1 MSVKYFDKNKNKW
14 VIFPG
19 TVGAPGKNG
28 KDAYDIAVEHGY
40 EGSEEEYNNTLLQI
54 PEVVN
59 KLETIDNTPTKGS
72 NNLVTSGGVK
82 DAIDSLDAS
91 LSGSI
96 ENIIDVEISNQ
107 IKSSIVDNLLSD
119 DVNKSL
125 SAKQGK
131 ILKGIIDNL
140 ANIQFLV
147 VDVLPSSDI
156 KSNIIYLVKKKGSG
170 TDVHDEYIY
179 IENNWEKI
187 GDTSIDLTNYYT
199 KDQVDSQ
206 IQNVRE
212 DIPSIPDVNIVLS
225 GSGNVITELAV
236 DSVNKHKLV
245 ASKSISVYTKEE
257 VDERLSE
264 SGVYGDVTAAAEF
277 STADRVI
284 TSNGQ
289 GKVIKDSGVLIGN
302 LAKLSD
308 VPKTLTDLNVTS
320 TDITDILGY
329 IPADSAQAGMGDV
342 TGPTSAINNNFASFN
357 NNSGKIIKDSGYNPD
372 SFARLNHTH
381 TVSQITDMPTPII
394 VDSELN
400 STSENPVQNKVIN
413 NALSSKVDTST
424 LNNYVTKDEI
434 AELGEGDVVAVGDL
448 ANNMLV
454 IGEGT
459 KSVSA
464 SNIPISDI
472 STLKTNVTQLSDS
485 IDELTQ
491 QVLELDYVNSID
503 IRGDSGNPISI
514 NSQNHTISVSGAD
527 NYLATTVENN
537 TGDLKLLIGHKS
549 NYDHVPTVNQ
559 VASEDRIAFV
569 PSEMTSYQ
577 LGVIGKDIRIPATGI
592 DGLADVAKSGSYN
605 DLTATPVF
613 KSLHISAGELTKVY
627 DPTVAKVDIDL
638 NPPLDNRYEKLLG
651 ISLSAGDPGTF
662 IEVTE
667 TAHTI
672 NVSNLTASR
681 SEAIVVVRGDCT
693 VNFSGT
699 NIYIINNASD
709 LAGTSTQRKVYT
721 VKRIEDDS
729 NNPMVLITCAL
740 YNPNN

>member
-28 KDAYDIAVEHGY
+28 KDAYNIAVEHGY

-54 PEVVN
+54 PEVVD
-59 KLETIDNTPTKGS
+59 KLKDIDSTPTEGS

-82 DAIDSLDAS
+82 DAIDNLEAS

-212 DIPSIPDVNIVLS
+212 DIPSIPDVDIVLS

-236 DSVNKHKLV
+236 DSINKHKLV
-245 ASKSISVYTKEE
+245 ASKSISVYTK
-257 VDERLSE
+257 
-264 SGVYGDVTAAAEF
+264 
-277 STADRVI
+277 
-284 TSNGQ
+284 
-289 GKVIKDSGVLIGN
+289 
-302 LAKLSD
+302 
-308 VPKTLTDLNVTS
+308 
-320 TDITDILGY
+320 
-329 IPADSAQAGMGDV
+329 
-342 TGPTSAINNNFASFN
+342 
-357 NNSGKIIKDSGYNPD
+357 
-372 SFARLNHTH
+372 
-381 TVSQITDMPTPII
+381 
-394 VDSELN
+394 
-400 STSENPVQNKVIN
+400 
-413 NALSSKVDTST
+413 
-424 LNNYVTKDEI
+424 DEI
-434 AELGEGDVVAVGDL
+434 AELGGGDVVAVGDL

-454 IGEGT
+454 IGAGT

-472 STLKTNVTQLSDS
+472 STLNTNVSQLSNS
-485 IDELTQ
+485 VDELTKHI
-491 QVLELDYVNSID
+491 LEFDYINSID
-503 IRGDSGNPISI
+503 INGDSGDPISI
-514 NSQNHTISVSGAD
+514 NSQNHTISVSSGD
-527 NYLATTVENN
+527 SYLATTVENN
-537 TGDLKLLIGHKS
+537 GGDLKLLIGHKS
-549 NYDHVPTVNQ
+549 GYDHVPIVNQ
-559 VASEDRIAFV
+559 ADSDDRIAFV
-569 PSEMTSYQ
+569 PSKMTSYR
-577 LGVIGKDIRIPATGI
+577 LGVIGRDIRIPAAGI
-592 DGLADVAKSGSYN
+592 DGLADVAKSGSYE

-613 KSLHISAGELTKVY
+613 KSLHISAGELTEVY
-627 DPTVAKVDIDL
+627 GPTVAEVDIDL
-638 NPPLDNRYEKLLG
+638 NSPLDNRYEKLLG

-667 TAHTI
+667 TSHTI
-672 NVSNLTASR
+672 NVSNLTASK

-693 VNFSGT
+693 VSFSGS

-729 NNPMVLITCAL
+729 SNPMVLVTCAL

>member
-54 PEVVN
+54 PEVVD
-59 KLETIDNTPTKGS
+59 KLKAIDSTPTEGS

-82 DAIDSLDAS
+82 DAIDNLEAS

-170 TDVHDEYIY
+170 TDIHDEYIY

-212 DIPSIPDVNIVLS
+212 DIP
-225 GSGNVITELAV
+225 
-236 DSVNKHKLV
+236 
-245 ASKSISVYTKEE
+245 
-257 VDERLSE
+257 
-264 SGVYGDVTAAAEF
+264 
-277 STADRVI
+277 
-284 TSNGQ
+284 
-289 GKVIKDSGVLIGN
+289 
-302 LAKLSD
+302 
-308 VPKTLTDLNVTS
+308 KTLTDLNVTS

-329 IPADSAQAGMGDV
+329 IPADSAQAGMGGV
-342 TGPTSAINNNFASFN
+342 TGPTSATNNNFASFN
-357 NNSGKIIKDSGYNPD
+357 NNSGKVIKDSGYNPD

-381 TVSQITDMPTPII
+381 TVSQITDMPTPIT

-424 LNNYVTKDEI
+424 LSNYVTKDEI
-434 AELGEGDVVAVGDL
+434 AELGGGNVVAVGDL

-454 IGEGT
+454 IGAGT

-472 STLKTNVTQLSDS
+472 STLKTNVSQLSNS
-485 IDELTQ
+485 VDELAQ
-491 QVLELDYVNSID
+491 HILEFDYINSID
-503 IRGDSGNPISI
+503 INGDSGDPISI
-514 NSQNHTISVSGAD
+514 NSQNHTISVSSSD
-527 NYLATTVENN
+527 SYLATTVENDG
-537 TGDLKLLIGHKS
+537 GDLKLLIGHKS
-549 NYDHVPTVNQ
+549 GYDHVPIVNQ
-559 VASEDRIAFV
+559 ADSDDRVVFV
-569 PSEMTSYQ
+569 PSEMTSYR
-577 LGVIGKDIRIPATGI
+577 LGVIGRDIRIPAAGI

>member
-264 SGVYGDVTAAAEF
+264 SGYGDVTAAAKF

-381 TVSQITDMPTPII
+381 TVSQITDMPT
-394 VDSELN
+394 
-400 STSENPVQNKVIN
+400 
-413 NALSSKVDTST
+413 
-424 LNNYVTKDEI
+424 
-434 AELGEGDVVAVGDL
+434 
-448 ANNMLV
+448 
-454 IGEGT
+454 
-459 KSVSA
+459 
-464 SNIPISDI
+464 
-472 STLKTNVTQLSDS
+472 
-485 IDELTQ
+485 
-491 QVLELDYVNSID
+491 
-503 IRGDSGNPISI
+503 
-514 NSQNHTISVSGAD
+514 
-527 NYLATTVENN
+527 
-537 TGDLKLLIGHKS
+537 
-549 NYDHVPTVNQ
+549 VNQ
-559 VASEDRIAFV
+559 VASEDRIVFV
-569 PSEMTSYQ
+569 PSEMISYR

>member
-170 TDVHDEYIY
+170 TDIHDEYIY

-212 DIPSIPDVNIVLS
+212 DIPSIPDVDIVLS

-236 DSVNKHKLV
+236 DSINNHKLV

-257 VDERLSE
+257 VEERLSE
-264 SGVYGDVTAAAEF
+264 SGYGDVTAAAEF

-284 TSNGQ
+284 TSNGE

-302 LAKLSD
+302 LAKLAD

-342 TGPTSAINNNFASFN
+342 TGPTSATNNNFASFT
-357 NNSGKIIKDSGYNPD
+357 NNSGKVIKDSGYNPD

-381 TVSQITDMPTPII
+381 TVSQITDMPTPIT

-424 LNNYVTKDEI
+424 LSNYVTKDEI
-434 AELGEGDVVAVGDL
+434 A
-448 ANNMLV
+448 
-454 IGEGT
+454 
-459 KSVSA
+459 
-464 SNIPISDI
+464 
-472 STLKTNVTQLSDS
+472 
-485 IDELTQ
+485 
-491 QVLELDYVNSID
+491 
-503 IRGDSGNPISI
+503 
-514 NSQNHTISVSGAD
+514 
-527 NYLATTVENN
+527 
-537 TGDLKLLIGHKS
+537 
-549 NYDHVPTVNQ
+549 
-559 VASEDRIAFV
+559 
-569 PSEMTSYQ
+569 
-577 LGVIGKDIRIPATGI
+577 
-592 DGLADVAKSGSYN
+592 DVAKSGSYE

-613 KSLHISAGELTKVY
+613 KSLHISAGELTEVY
-627 DPTVAKVDIDL
+627 DPTVAEVNIDL
-638 NPPLDNRYEKLLG
+638 NSPLDNRYEKLLG

-667 TAHTI
+667 TSHTI
-672 NVSNLTASR
+672 NVSNLTASK

-693 VNFSGT
+693 VSFSGS

-729 NNPMVLITCAL
+729 SNPMVLVTCAL

>member
-212 DIPSIPDVNIVLS
+212 DIPSIPDVDIVLS
-225 GSGNVITELAV
+225 GKGNVITELAV
-236 DSVNKHKLV
+236 DSINKHKLV

-257 VDERLSE
+257 VEEKLSE
-264 SGVYGDVTAAAEF
+264 SGYGDVTAATEF

-284 TSNGQ
+284 TSNGE

-342 TGPTSAINNNFASFN
+342 TGPTSATNNNFASFN

-381 TVSQITDMPTPII
+381 TVSQITDMPTPIT

-424 LNNYVTKDEI
+424 LNNYVTKD
-434 AELGEGDVVAVGDL
+434 
-448 ANNMLV
+448 
-454 IGEGT
+454 
-459 KSVSA
+459 
-464 SNIPISDI
+464 
-472 STLKTNVTQLSDS
+472 
-485 IDELTQ
+485 
-491 QVLELDYVNSID
+491 
-503 IRGDSGNPISI
+503 
-514 NSQNHTISVSGAD
+514 
-527 NYLATTVENN
+527 
-537 TGDLKLLIGHKS
+537 
-549 NYDHVPTVNQ
+549 
-559 VASEDRIAFV
+559 
-569 PSEMTSYQ
+569 
-577 LGVIGKDIRIPATGI
+577 
-592 DGLADVAKSGSYN
+592 GLADVAKSGSYN
-605 DLTATPVF
+605 DLTETPEF
-613 KSLHISAGELTKVY
+613 KSLHIQAGELSENY
-627 DPTVAKVDIDL
+627 NPTIGEVNLDL
-638 NPPLDNRYEKLLG
+638 NTPLDNRYEKLLG
-651 ISLSAGDPGTF
+651 ISSSAGDPGTW

-693 VNFSGT
+693 VSFSGS

>member
-264 SGVYGDVTAAAEF
+264 SGYGDVTAAAEF

-491 QVLELDYVNSID
+491 QVID

-699 NIYIINNASD
+699 NIYIISNASD

>member
-19 TVGAPGKNG
+19 TVGASGKNG

-107 IKSSIVDNLLSD
+107 IKSSIVDNLLTD

-264 SGVYGDVTAAAEF
+264 SGYGDVTAAAEF

-357 NNSGKIIKDSGYNPD
+357 NNSGKVIKDSGYNPD

-381 TVSQITDMPTPII
+381 TVSQITDMPT
-394 VDSELN
+394 
-400 STSENPVQNKVIN
+400 
-413 NALSSKVDTST
+413 
-424 LNNYVTKDEI
+424 
-434 AELGEGDVVAVGDL
+434 
-448 ANNMLV
+448 
-454 IGEGT
+454 
-459 KSVSA
+459 
-464 SNIPISDI
+464 
-472 STLKTNVTQLSDS
+472 
-485 IDELTQ
+485 
-491 QVLELDYVNSID
+491 
-503 IRGDSGNPISI
+503 
-514 NSQNHTISVSGAD
+514 
-527 NYLATTVENN
+527 
-537 TGDLKLLIGHKS
+537 
-549 NYDHVPTVNQ
+549 VNQ

-569 PSEMTSYQ
+569 PSEMTSYR

>member
-1 MSVKYFDKNKNKW
+1 M
-14 VIFPG
+14 
-19 TVGAPGKNG
+19 
-28 KDAYDIAVEHGY
+28 
-40 EGSEEEYNNTLLQI
+40 
-54 PEVVN
+54 
-59 KLETIDNTPTKGS
+59 
-72 NNLVTSGGVK
+72 
-82 DAIDSLDAS
+82 
-91 LSGSI
+91 
-96 ENIIDVEISNQ
+96 
-107 IKSSIVDNLLSD
+107 
-119 DVNKSL
+119 
-125 SAKQGK
+125 
-131 ILKGIIDNL
+131 
-140 ANIQFLV
+140 
-147 VDVLPSSDI
+147 
-156 KSNIIYLVKKKGSG
+156 
-170 TDVHDEYIY
+170 
-179 IENNWEKI
+179 
-187 GDTSIDLTNYYT
+187 TNYYT

-264 SGVYGDVTAAAEF
+264 SGYGDVTAAAEF

-454 IGEGT
+454 IGGGT

-485 IDELTQ
+485 IDELNQ

-503 IRGDSGNPISI
+503 ISGDSGNHISI

-559 VASEDRIAFV
+559 VASEDRMAFV

>member
-54 PEVVN
+54 PEVVD
-59 KLETIDNTPTKGS
+59 KLKAIDSTPTEGS

-82 DAIDSLDAS
+82 DAIDNLEAS

-170 TDVHDEYIY
+170 TDIHDEYIY

-212 DIPSIPDVNIVLS
+212 DIPSIPDVDIVLS
-225 GSGNVITELAV
+225 GRGNVITELAV
-236 DSVNKHKLV
+236 DSINKHKLV

-257 VDERLSE
+257 VEEKLSE
-264 SGVYGDVTAAAEF
+264 SGYGDVTAATEF

-284 TSNGQ
+284 TSNGE

-329 IPADSAQAGMGDV
+329 IPADSAQVGMGDV
-342 TGPTSAINNNFASFN
+342 TGPTSATNNNFASFN

-381 TVSQITDMPTPII
+381 TVSQITDMPTPIT

-434 AELGEGDVVAVGDL
+434 A
-448 ANNMLV
+448 
-454 IGEGT
+454 
-459 KSVSA
+459 
-464 SNIPISDI
+464 
-472 STLKTNVTQLSDS
+472 
-485 IDELTQ
+485 
-491 QVLELDYVNSID
+491 
-503 IRGDSGNPISI
+503 
-514 NSQNHTISVSGAD
+514 
-527 NYLATTVENN
+527 
-537 TGDLKLLIGHKS
+537 
-549 NYDHVPTVNQ
+549 
-559 VASEDRIAFV
+559 
-569 PSEMTSYQ
+569 
-577 LGVIGKDIRIPATGI
+577 
-592 DGLADVAKSGSYN
+592 DVAKSGSYN
-605 DLTATPVF
+605 DLTETPEF
-613 KSLHISAGELTKVY
+613 KSLHIQAGELSENY
-627 DPTVAKVDIDL
+627 NPTIGEVNLDL
-638 NPPLDNRYEKLLG
+638 NTPLDNRYEKLLG
-651 ISLSAGDPGTF
+651 ISSSAGDPGTW

-693 VNFSGT
+693 VSFSGS

>member
-54 PEVVN
+54 PEVVD
-59 KLETIDNTPTKGS
+59 KLKAIDSTPTEGS

-82 DAIDSLDAS
+82 DAIDNLEAS

-212 DIPSIPDVNIVLS
+212 DIPSIPDVDIVLS

-236 DSVNKHKLV
+236 DSINNHKLV

-257 VDERLSE
+257 VEERLSE
-264 SGVYGDVTAAAEF
+264 SGYGDVTAAAEF

-284 TSNGQ
+284 TSNGE

-302 LAKLSD
+302 LAKLAD

-342 TGPTSAINNNFASFN
+342 TGPTSAANNNFASFN
-357 NNSGKIIKDSGYNPD
+357 NNSGKVIKDSGYNPD

-381 TVSQITDMPTPII
+381 TVSQITDMPTPIT

-424 LNNYVTKDEI
+424 LSNYVTKDEI
-434 AELGEGDVVAVGDL
+434 AELGGGDVVAVGDL

-454 IGEGT
+454 IGAGT

-472 STLKTNVTQLSDS
+472 STLKTNVSQLSNS
-485 IDELTQ
+485 VDELTQ
-491 QVLELDYVNSID
+491 HILEFDYINSID
-503 IRGDSGNPISI
+503 INGDSGDPISI
-514 NSQNHTISVSGAD
+514 NSQNHTISVSSGD
-527 NYLATTVENN
+527 SYLATTVENDG
-537 TGDLKLLIGHKS
+537 GDLKLLIGHKS
-549 NYDHVPTVNQ
+549 GYDHVPIVNQ
-559 VASEDRIAFV
+559 ANSDDRVAFV
-569 PSEMTSYQ
+569 PSEMTSYR
-577 LGVIGKDIRIPATGI
+577 LGVIGRDIRIPAAGI
-592 DGLADVAKSGSYN
+592 DGLADVAKSGSYE

-627 DPTVAKVDIDL
+627 DPTVAEVDIDL
-638 NPPLDNRYEKLLG
+638 NSPLDNRYEKLLG

-667 TAHTI
+667 TSHTI
-672 NVSNLTASR
+672 NVSNLTASK

-693 VNFSGT
+693 VSFSGS

-729 NNPMVLITCAL
+729 SNPMVLVTCAL

>member
-96 ENIIDVEISNQ
+96 ENIIDVKISNQ
-107 IKSSIVDNLLSD
+107 IKSSIVDNLLTD

-140 ANIQFLV
+140 ASIQFLV

-264 SGVYGDVTAAAEF
+264 SGYGDVTAAAKF

-342 TGPTSAINNNFASFN
+342 
-357 NNSGKIIKDSGYNPD
+357 
-372 SFARLNHTH
+372 
-381 TVSQITDMPTPII
+381 
-394 VDSELN
+394 
-400 STSENPVQNKVIN
+400 
-413 NALSSKVDTST
+413 
-424 LNNYVTKDEI
+424 
-434 AELGEGDVVAVGDL
+434 VAVGDL

-454 IGEGT
+454 IGAGT
-459 KSVSA
+459 KYVSA

-491 QVLELDYVNSID
+491 QILELDYVNSID

-537 TGDLKLLIGHKS
+537 TGDLKLSIGHKS

-569 PSEMTSYQ
+569 PSEMTSYW

>member
-54 PEVVN
+54 PEVVD
-59 KLETIDNTPTKGS
+59 KLKAIDSTPTEGS

-82 DAIDSLDAS
+82 DAIDNLEAS

-140 ANIQFLV
+140 ANTQFLV

-170 TDVHDEYIY
+170 TDIHDEYIY

-212 DIPSIPDVNIVLS
+212 DIPSIPDVDIVLS
-225 GSGNVITELAV
+225 GSGNIITELAV
-236 DSVNKHKLV
+236 DSINKHKLV

-257 VDERLSE
+257 VEERLSE
-264 SGVYGDVTAAAEF
+264 SGYGDVTAAAKF

-284 TSNGQ
+284 TSNGE

-302 LAKLSD
+302 LAKLAD

-342 TGPTSAINNNFASFN
+342 
-357 NNSGKIIKDSGYNPD
+357 
-372 SFARLNHTH
+372 
-381 TVSQITDMPTPII
+381 
-394 VDSELN
+394 
-400 STSENPVQNKVIN
+400 
-413 NALSSKVDTST
+413 
-424 LNNYVTKDEI
+424 
-434 AELGEGDVVAVGDL
+434 VAVGDL

-454 IGEGT
+454 IGAGT
-459 KSVSA
+459 KYVSA

-472 STLKTNVTQLSDS
+472 STLKTNVSQLSNS
-485 IDELTQ
+485 VDELTQ
-491 QVLELDYVNSID
+491 HILELDCINSID
-503 IRGDSGNPISI
+503 INGDSGDPISI
-514 NSQNHTISVSGAD
+514 NSQNHTISVSSGD
-527 NYLATTVENN
+527 SYLATTVENDG
-537 TGDLKLLIGHKS
+537 GDLKLLIGHKS
-549 NYDHVPTVNQ
+549 GYDHVPIVNQ
-559 VASEDRIAFV
+559 ANSDDRIAFV
-569 PSEMTSYQ
+569 PSEMTSYR
-577 LGVIGKDIRIPATGI
+577 LGVIGRDIRIPAAGI
-592 DGLADVAKSGSYN
+592 DGLADVAKSGSYK

-613 KSLHISAGELTKVY
+613 KSLHISAGELTEVY
-627 DPTVAKVDIDL
+627 DPTVAEVDIDL
-638 NPPLDNRYEKLLG
+638 NSPLDNRYEKLLG

-667 TAHTI
+667 TSHTI
-672 NVSNLTASR
+672 NVSNLTASK

-693 VNFSGT
+693 VSFSGS
-699 NIYIINNASD
+699 NIYIINNARD
-709 LAGTSTQRKVYT
+709 LAGKSTQRKVYT

-729 NNPMVLITCAL
+729 SNPMVLVTCAL

>member
-96 ENIIDVEISNQ
+96 ENIIDVKISNQ

-187 GDTSIDLTNYYT
+187 GDTSIDLTNIDLTNYYT

-264 SGVYGDVTAAAEF
+264 SGYGDVTAAAEF

-357 NNSGKIIKDSGYNPD
+357 NNSGKIIEDSGYNPD

-381 TVSQITDMPTPII
+381 TVSQITDM
-394 VDSELN
+394 
-400 STSENPVQNKVIN
+400 
-413 NALSSKVDTST
+413 
-424 LNNYVTKDEI
+424 
-434 AELGEGDVVAVGDL
+434 
-448 ANNMLV
+448 
-454 IGEGT
+454 
-459 KSVSA
+459 
-464 SNIPISDI
+464 
-472 STLKTNVTQLSDS
+472 
-485 IDELTQ
+485 
-491 QVLELDYVNSID
+491 
-503 IRGDSGNPISI
+503 
-514 NSQNHTISVSGAD
+514 
-527 NYLATTVENN
+527 
-537 TGDLKLLIGHKS
+537 
-549 NYDHVPTVNQ
+549 PTVNQ

>member
-264 SGVYGDVTAAAEF
+264 SGYGDVTAAAEF

-342 TGPTSAINNNFASFN
+342 
-357 NNSGKIIKDSGYNPD
+357 
-372 SFARLNHTH
+372 
-381 TVSQITDMPTPII
+381 
-394 VDSELN
+394 
-400 STSENPVQNKVIN
+400 
-413 NALSSKVDTST
+413 
-424 LNNYVTKDEI
+424 
-434 AELGEGDVVAVGDL
+434 VAVGDL

-491 QVLELDYVNSID
+491 QVLKLDYVNSID

>member
-1 MSVKYFDKNKNKW
+1 MSVKYFDKSKNKW

-212 DIPSIPDVNIVLS
+212 DIPSIPDVDIVLS
-225 GSGNVITELAV
+225 GRGNVITELAV
-236 DSVNKHKLV
+236 DSINKHKLV

-257 VDERLSE
+257 VEEKLSE
-264 SGVYGDVTAAAEF
+264 SGYGDVTAATEF

-284 TSNGQ
+284 TSNGE

-342 TGPTSAINNNFASFN
+342 TGPTSATNNNFASFN

-381 TVSQITDMPTPII
+381 TVSQITDMPTPIT

-434 AELGEGDVVAVGDL
+434 A
-448 ANNMLV
+448 
-454 IGEGT
+454 
-459 KSVSA
+459 
-464 SNIPISDI
+464 
-472 STLKTNVTQLSDS
+472 
-485 IDELTQ
+485 
-491 QVLELDYVNSID
+491 
-503 IRGDSGNPISI
+503 
-514 NSQNHTISVSGAD
+514 
-527 NYLATTVENN
+527 
-537 TGDLKLLIGHKS
+537 
-549 NYDHVPTVNQ
+549 
-559 VASEDRIAFV
+559 
-569 PSEMTSYQ
+569 
-577 LGVIGKDIRIPATGI
+577 
-592 DGLADVAKSGSYN
+592 DVAKSGSYN
-605 DLTATPVF
+605 DLTETPEF
-613 KSLHISAGELTKVY
+613 KSLHIQAGELSENY
-627 DPTVAKVDIDL
+627 NPTIGEVNLDL
-638 NPPLDNRYEKLLG
+638 NTPLDNRYEKLLG
-651 ISLSAGDPGTF
+651 ISSSAGDPGTW

-693 VNFSGT
+693 VSFSGS

-721 VKRIEDDS
+721 VKRIKDDS

>member
-54 PEVVN
+54 PEVVD
-59 KLETIDNTPTKGS
+59 KLKAIDSTPTEGS

-82 DAIDSLDAS
+82 DAIDNLEAS

-212 DIPSIPDVNIVLS
+212 DIPSIPDVDIVLS

-236 DSVNKHKLV
+236 DSINKHKLV

-257 VDERLSE
+257 VEERLSE
-264 SGVYGDVTAAAEF
+264 SGYGDVTAAAEF

-284 TSNGQ
+284 TSNGK

-302 LAKLSD
+302 LAKLAD

-342 TGPTSAINNNFASFN
+342 
-357 NNSGKIIKDSGYNPD
+357 
-372 SFARLNHTH
+372 
-381 TVSQITDMPTPII
+381 
-394 VDSELN
+394 
-400 STSENPVQNKVIN
+400 
-413 NALSSKVDTST
+413 
-424 LNNYVTKDEI
+424 
-434 AELGEGDVVAVGDL
+434 VAVGDL

-454 IGEGT
+454 IGAGT

-472 STLKTNVTQLSDS
+472 STLKTNVSQLSNTV
-485 IDELTQ
+485 DELTQ
-491 QVLELDYVNSID
+491 HILEFDYINSID
-503 IRGDSGNPISI
+503 INGDSGDPISI
-514 NSQNHTISVSGAD
+514 NSQNHTISVSSGD
-527 NYLATTVENN
+527 SYLATTVENDG
-537 TGDLKLLIGHKS
+537 GDLKLLIGHKS
-549 NYDHVPTVNQ
+549 GYDHVPIVNQ
-559 VASEDRIAFV
+559 ADSDDRIAFV
-569 PSEMTSYQ
+569 PSELTSYR
-577 LGVIGKDIRIPATGI
+577 LGVIGRDIRIPAIGI
-592 DGLADVAKSGSYN
+592 DGLADVAKSGSYE

-613 KSLHISAGELTKVY
+613 KSLHISAGELTEVY
-627 DPTVAKVDIDL
+627 DPTVAEVDIDL
-638 NPPLDNRYEKLLG
+638 NSPLDNRYEKLLG

-667 TAHTI
+667 TSHTI
-672 NVSNLTASR
+672 NVSNLTASK

-693 VNFSGT
+693 VSFSGS

-729 NNPMVLITCAL
+729 SNPMVLVTCAL

>member
-107 IKSSIVDNLLSD
+107 IKSSIVDNLLTD

-245 ASKSISVYTKEE
+245 ASKSISVYTKE
-257 VDERLSE
+257 
-264 SGVYGDVTAAAEF
+264 
-277 STADRVI
+277 
-284 TSNGQ
+284 
-289 GKVIKDSGVLIGN
+289 
-302 LAKLSD
+302 
-308 VPKTLTDLNVTS
+308 
-320 TDITDILGY
+320 
-329 IPADSAQAGMGDV
+329 
-342 TGPTSAINNNFASFN
+342 
-357 NNSGKIIKDSGYNPD
+357 
-372 SFARLNHTH
+372 
-381 TVSQITDMPTPII
+381 
-394 VDSELN
+394 
-400 STSENPVQNKVIN
+400 
-413 NALSSKVDTST
+413 
-424 LNNYVTKDEI
+424 
-434 AELGEGDVVAVGDL
+434 
-448 ANNMLV
+448 
-454 IGEGT
+454 
-459 KSVSA
+459 
-464 SNIPISDI
+464 
-472 STLKTNVTQLSDS
+472 
-485 IDELTQ
+485 
-491 QVLELDYVNSID
+491 
-503 IRGDSGNPISI
+503 
-514 NSQNHTISVSGAD
+514 
-527 NYLATTVENN
+527 
-537 TGDLKLLIGHKS
+537 
-549 NYDHVPTVNQ
+549 
-559 VASEDRIAFV
+559 
-569 PSEMTSYQ
+569 
-577 LGVIGKDIRIPATGI
+577 
-592 DGLADVAKSGSYN
+592 
-605 DLTATPVF
+605 
-613 KSLHISAGELTKVY
+613 
-627 DPTVAKVDIDL
+627 
-638 NPPLDNRYEKLLG
+638 
-651 ISLSAGDPGTF
+651 
-662 IEVTE
+662 
-667 TAHTI
+667 
-672 NVSNLTASR
+672 
-681 SEAIVVVRGDCT
+681 
-693 VNFSGT
+693 
-699 NIYIINNASD
+699 
-709 LAGTSTQRKVYT
+709 
-721 VKRIEDDS
+721 
-729 NNPMVLITCAL
+729 
-740 YNPNN
+740 

>member
-1 MSVKYFDKNKNKW
+1 MSVKYFDKSKNKW

-212 DIPSIPDVNIVLS
+212 DIPSIPDVDIVLS
-225 GSGNVITELAV
+225 GRGNVITELAV
-236 DSVNKHKLV
+236 DSINKHKLV

-257 VDERLSE
+257 VEEKLSE
-264 SGVYGDVTAAAEF
+264 SGYGDVTAATEF

-284 TSNGQ
+284 TSNGE

-342 TGPTSAINNNFASFN
+342 TGPTSATNNNFASFN

-381 TVSQITDMPTPII
+381 TVSQITDMPTPIT

-434 AELGEGDVVAVGDL
+434 AELGGGDVVAVGDL

-454 IGEGT
+454 IGKGT

-472 STLKTNVTQLSDS
+472 STLKTNVSQLSNS
-485 IDELTQ
+485 VDELTQ
-491 QVLELDYVNSID
+491 QILEFDYINSID
-503 IRGDSGNPISI
+503 INGDSGDSISI
-514 NSQNHTISVSGAD
+514 NSQNHTISIGSAD
-527 NYLATTVENN
+527 SYLATTVENDS
-537 TGDLKLLIGHKS
+537 GDLKLLIGHKS
-549 NYDHVPTVNQ
+549 GYDHVPTINQ
-559 VASEDRIAFV
+559 ADSDDRIAFV
-569 PSEMTSYQ
+569 PSGMTSYR
-577 LGVIGKDIRIPATGI
+577 LGVIGRDIRIPAAGI

-605 DLTATPVF
+605 DLTETPEF
-613 KSLHISAGELTKVY
+613 KSLHIQAGELSENY
-627 DPTVAKVDIDL
+627 NPTIGEVNLDL
-638 NPPLDNRYEKLLG
+638 NTPLDNRYEKLLG
-651 ISLSAGDPGTF
+651 ISSSAGDPGTW

-693 VNFSGT
+693 VSFSGS

>member
-264 SGVYGDVTAAAEF
+264 SGYGDVTAAAEF

-381 TVSQITDMPTPII
+381 TVSQITDM
-394 VDSELN
+394 
-400 STSENPVQNKVIN
+400 
-413 NALSSKVDTST
+413 
-424 LNNYVTKDEI
+424 
-434 AELGEGDVVAVGDL
+434 
-448 ANNMLV
+448 
-454 IGEGT
+454 
-459 KSVSA
+459 
-464 SNIPISDI
+464 
-472 STLKTNVTQLSDS
+472 
-485 IDELTQ
+485 
-491 QVLELDYVNSID
+491 
-503 IRGDSGNPISI
+503 
-514 NSQNHTISVSGAD
+514 
-527 NYLATTVENN
+527 
-537 TGDLKLLIGHKS
+537 
-549 NYDHVPTVNQ
+549 PTVNQ

>member
-264 SGVYGDVTAAAEF
+264 SGYGDVTAAAEF

-491 QVLELDYVNSID
+491 QVID

>member
-107 IKSSIVDNLLSD
+107 IKSSIVDNLLTD

-264 SGVYGDVTAAAEF
+264 SGY
-277 STADRVI
+277 
-284 TSNGQ
+284 
-289 GKVIKDSGVLIGN
+289 
-302 LAKLSD
+302 
-308 VPKTLTDLNVTS
+308 
-320 TDITDILGY
+320 
-329 IPADSAQAGMGDV
+329 
-342 TGPTSAINNNFASFN
+342 
-357 NNSGKIIKDSGYNPD
+357 
-372 SFARLNHTH
+372 
-381 TVSQITDMPTPII
+381 
-394 VDSELN
+394 
-400 STSENPVQNKVIN
+400 
-413 NALSSKVDTST
+413 
-424 LNNYVTKDEI
+424 
-434 AELGEGDVVAVGDL
+434 GDVVAVGDL

-454 IGEGT
+454 IGAGT

-569 PSEMTSYQ
+569 PSEMTSYR

>member
-54 PEVVN
+54 PEVVD
-59 KLETIDNTPTKGS
+59 KLKAIDSTPTEGS

-82 DAIDSLDAS
+82 DAIDNLEAS

-212 DIPSIPDVNIVLS
+212 DIP
-225 GSGNVITELAV
+225 
-236 DSVNKHKLV
+236 
-245 ASKSISVYTKEE
+245 
-257 VDERLSE
+257 
-264 SGVYGDVTAAAEF
+264 
-277 STADRVI
+277 
-284 TSNGQ
+284 
-289 GKVIKDSGVLIGN
+289 
-302 LAKLSD
+302 
-308 VPKTLTDLNVTS
+308 KTLTDLNVTS

-329 IPADSAQAGMGDV
+329 IPADSAQAGMGNV
-342 TGPTSAINNNFASFN
+342 TGPTSATNNNFASFN
-357 NNSGKIIKDSGYNPD
+357 NNSGKVIKDSGYNPD

-381 TVSQITDMPTPII
+381 TVSQITDMPTPIT

-424 LNNYVTKDEI
+424 LSNYVTKDEI
-434 AELGEGDVVAVGDL
+434 AELGGGDVVAVGDL

-454 IGEGT
+454 IGAGT

-472 STLKTNVTQLSDS
+472 STLKTNVSQLSNS
-485 IDELTQ
+485 VDELTQ
-491 QVLELDYVNSID
+491 HILEFDYINSID
-503 IRGDSGNPISI
+503 INGDSGDPISI
-514 NSQNHTISVSGAD
+514 NSQNHTISVSSGD
-527 NYLATTVENN
+527 SYLATTVENDG
-537 TGDLKLLIGHKS
+537 GDLKLLIGHKS
-549 NYDHVPTVNQ
+549 GYDHVPIVNQ
-559 VASEDRIAFV
+559 ADSDDRIAFV
-569 PSEMTSYQ
+569 PSEMTSYR
-577 LGVIGKDIRIPATGI
+577 LGVIGRDISIPAAGI
-592 DGLADVAKSGSYN
+592 YGLADVAKSGSYE

-613 KSLHISAGELTKVY
+613 KSLHISAGELTEVY
-627 DPTVAKVDIDL
+627 DPTVAEVDIDL
-638 NPPLDNRYEKLLG
+638 NSPLDNRYEKLLG

-667 TAHTI
+667 TSHTI
-672 NVSNLTASR
+672 NVSNLTASK

-693 VNFSGT
+693 VSFSGS

-729 NNPMVLITCAL
+729 SNPMVLVTCAL

>member
-54 PEVVN
+54 PEVVD
-59 KLETIDNTPTKGS
+59 KLKAIDSTPTEGS

-82 DAIDSLDAS
+82 DAIDNLEAS

-199 KDQVDSQ
+199 K
-206 IQNVRE
+206 
-212 DIPSIPDVNIVLS
+212 
-225 GSGNVITELAV
+225 
-236 DSVNKHKLV
+236 
-245 ASKSISVYTKEE
+245 EE
-257 VDERLSE
+257 VEERLSE
-264 SGVYGDVTAAAEF
+264 SGYGDVTAAAEF

-284 TSNGQ
+284 TSNGK

-302 LAKLSD
+302 LAKLAD

-329 IPADSAQAGMGDV
+329 IPADSAQAGMGNV
-342 TGPTSAINNNFASFN
+342 TGPTSATNNNFASFN
-357 NNSGKIIKDSGYNPD
+357 NNSGKVIKDSGYNHD

-381 TVSQITDMPTPII
+381 TVSQITDMPTPIT

-424 LNNYVTKDEI
+424 LSNYVTKDEI
-434 AELGEGDVVAVGDL
+434 AELGGGDVVAVGDL

-454 IGEGT
+454 IGAGT

-472 STLKTNVTQLSDS
+472 STLKTNVSQLSNS
-485 IDELTQ
+485 VDELTQ
-491 QVLELDYVNSID
+491 HILEFDYINSID
-503 IRGDSGNPISI
+503 INGDSGDPISI
-514 NSQNHTISVSGAD
+514 NSQNHTISVSSGD
-527 NYLATTVENN
+527 SYLATTVENDG
-537 TGDLKLLIGHKS
+537 GDLKLLIGHKS
-549 NYDHVPTVNQ
+549 GYDHVPIVNQ
-559 VASEDRIAFV
+559 ADSDDRIAFV
-569 PSEMTSYQ
+569 PSEMTSYR
-577 LGVIGKDIRIPATGI
+577 LGVIGRDISIPAAGI
-592 DGLADVAKSGSYN
+592 YGLADVAKSGSYE

-613 KSLHISAGELTKVY
+613 KSLHISAGELTEVY
-627 DPTVAKVDIDL
+627 DPTVAEVDIDL
-638 NPPLDNRYEKLLG
+638 NSPLDNRYEKLLG

-667 TAHTI
+667 TSHTI
-672 NVSNLTASR
+672 NVSNLTASK

-693 VNFSGT
+693 VSFSGS

-729 NNPMVLITCAL
+729 SNPMVLVTCAL

>member
-264 SGVYGDVTAAAEF
+264 SGYGDVTAAAEF

-372 SFARLNHTH
+372 SFAKLNHTH
-381 TVSQITDMPTPII
+381 TVSQITDMPTPI
-394 VDSELN
+394 
-400 STSENPVQNKVIN
+400 
-413 NALSSKVDTST
+413 
-424 LNNYVTKDEI
+424 
-434 AELGEGDVVAVGDL
+434 
-448 ANNMLV
+448 
-454 IGEGT
+454 
-459 KSVSA
+459 
-464 SNIPISDI
+464 
-472 STLKTNVTQLSDS
+472 
-485 IDELTQ
+485 
-491 QVLELDYVNSID
+491 
-503 IRGDSGNPISI
+503 
-514 NSQNHTISVSGAD
+514 
-527 NYLATTVENN
+527 
-537 TGDLKLLIGHKS
+537 
-549 NYDHVPTVNQ
+549 

>member
-107 IKSSIVDNLLSD
+107 IKSSIVDNLLTD

-264 SGVYGDVTAAAEF
+264 SGYGDVTAAAEF

-289 GKVIKDSGVLIGN
+289 GKV
-302 LAKLSD
+302 
-308 VPKTLTDLNVTS
+308 
-320 TDITDILGY
+320 
-329 IPADSAQAGMGDV
+329 
-342 TGPTSAINNNFASFN
+342 
-357 NNSGKIIKDSGYNPD
+357 
-372 SFARLNHTH
+372 
-381 TVSQITDMPTPII
+381 
-394 VDSELN
+394 
-400 STSENPVQNKVIN
+400 PV
-413 NALSSKVDTST
+413 
-424 LNNYVTKDEI
+424 
-434 AELGEGDVVAVGDL
+434 
-448 ANNMLV
+448 
-454 IGEGT
+454 
-459 KSVSA
+459 
-464 SNIPISDI
+464 
-472 STLKTNVTQLSDS
+472 
-485 IDELTQ
+485 
-491 QVLELDYVNSID
+491 
-503 IRGDSGNPISI
+503 
-514 NSQNHTISVSGAD
+514 
-527 NYLATTVENN
+527 
-537 TGDLKLLIGHKS
+537 
-549 NYDHVPTVNQ
+549 
-559 VASEDRIAFV
+559 
-569 PSEMTSYQ
+569 
-577 LGVIGKDIRIPATGI
+577 
-592 DGLADVAKSGSYN
+592 
-605 DLTATPVF
+605 
-613 KSLHISAGELTKVY
+613 
-627 DPTVAKVDIDL
+627 
-638 NPPLDNRYEKLLG
+638 
-651 ISLSAGDPGTF
+651 
-662 IEVTE
+662 
-667 TAHTI
+667 
-672 NVSNLTASR
+672 
-681 SEAIVVVRGDCT
+681 
-693 VNFSGT
+693 
-699 NIYIINNASD
+699 
-709 LAGTSTQRKVYT
+709 
-721 VKRIEDDS
+721 
-729 NNPMVLITCAL
+729 
-740 YNPNN
+740 

>member
-1 MSVKYFDKNKNKW
+1 M
-14 VIFPG
+14 
-19 TVGAPGKNG
+19 
-28 KDAYDIAVEHGY
+28 
-40 EGSEEEYNNTLLQI
+40 
-54 PEVVN
+54 
-59 KLETIDNTPTKGS
+59 
-72 NNLVTSGGVK
+72 
-82 DAIDSLDAS
+82 
-91 LSGSI
+91 
-96 ENIIDVEISNQ
+96 
-107 IKSSIVDNLLSD
+107 
-119 DVNKSL
+119 
-125 SAKQGK
+125 QG
-131 ILKGIIDNL
+131 
-140 ANIQFLV
+140 
-147 VDVLPSSDI
+147 
-156 KSNIIYLVKKKGSG
+156 
-170 TDVHDEYIY
+170 
-179 IENNWEKI
+179 
-187 GDTSIDLTNYYT
+187 
-199 KDQVDSQ
+199 
-206 IQNVRE
+206 
-212 DIPSIPDVNIVLS
+212 
-225 GSGNVITELAV
+225 
-236 DSVNKHKLV
+236 
-245 ASKSISVYTKEE
+245 
-257 VDERLSE
+257 
-264 SGVYGDVTAAAEF
+264 
-277 STADRVI
+277 
-284 TSNGQ
+284 
-289 GKVIKDSGVLIGN
+289 
-302 LAKLSD
+302 
-308 VPKTLTDLNVTS
+308 
-320 TDITDILGY
+320 
-329 IPADSAQAGMGDV
+329 
-342 TGPTSAINNNFASFN
+342 
-357 NNSGKIIKDSGYNPD
+357 
-372 SFARLNHTH
+372 
-381 TVSQITDMPTPII
+381 
-394 VDSELN
+394 
-400 STSENPVQNKVIN
+400 
-413 NALSSKVDTST
+413 
-424 LNNYVTKDEI
+424 
-434 AELGEGDVVAVGDL
+434 
-448 ANNMLV
+448 
-454 IGEGT
+454 

-569 PSEMTSYQ
+569 PSEMTSYR

>member
-54 PEVVN
+54 PEVVD
-59 KLETIDNTPTKGS
+59 KLKAIDSTPTEGS

-82 DAIDSLDAS
+82 DAIDNLEAS

-170 TDVHDEYIY
+170 TDIHDKYIY
-179 IENNWEKI
+179 IENNWEKF

-212 DIPSIPDVNIVLS
+212 DIPSIPDVDIVLS

-236 DSVNKHKLV
+236 DSINKHKLV

-257 VDERLSE
+257 VEERLSE
-264 SGVYGDVTAAAEF
+264 SGYGDVTAAAKF

-284 TSNGQ
+284 TSNGK

-302 LAKLSD
+302 LAKLAD

-329 IPADSAQAGMGDV
+329 IPADSAQAGMG
-342 TGPTSAINNNFASFN
+342 N
-357 NNSGKIIKDSGYNPD
+357 
-372 SFARLNHTH
+372 
-381 TVSQITDMPTPII
+381 
-394 VDSELN
+394 
-400 STSENPVQNKVIN
+400 
-413 NALSSKVDTST
+413 
-424 LNNYVTKDEI
+424 
-434 AELGEGDVVAVGDL
+434 VVAVGDL

-454 IGEGT
+454 IGAGT

-472 STLKTNVTQLSDS
+472 STLKTNVSQLSNS
-485 IDELTQ
+485 VDELVQ
-491 QVLELDYVNSID
+491 HILEFDYINSID
-503 IRGDSGNPISI
+503 INGDSGDPISI
-514 NSQNHTISVSGAD
+514 NSQNHTISVSSSD
-527 NYLATTVENN
+527 SYLATTVENDG
-537 TGDLKLLIGHKS
+537 GDLKLLIGHKS
-549 NYDHVPTVNQ
+549 GYDHVPIVNQ
-559 VASEDRIAFV
+559 ADSDDRIAFV
-569 PSEMTSYQ
+569 PSKMTSYR
-577 LGVIGKDIRIPATGI
+577 LGVIGRDIRIPAAGI
-592 DGLADVAKSGSYN
+592 DGLADVAKSGSYE

-613 KSLHISAGELTKVY
+613 KSLHISAGELTEVY
-627 DPTVAKVDIDL
+627 DPTVAEVNIDL
-638 NPPLDNRYEKLLG
+638 NSPLDNRYEKLLG

-667 TAHTI
+667 KSHTI
-672 NVSNLTASR
+672 NVSNLTASK

-693 VNFSGT
+693 VSFSGS

-729 NNPMVLITCAL
+729 SNPMVLVTCAL

>member
-212 DIPSIPDVNIVLS
+212 DIPSIPDVDIVLS
-225 GSGNVITELAV
+225 GRGNVITELAV
-236 DSVNKHKLV
+236 DSINKHKLV

-257 VDERLSE
+257 VEEKLSE
-264 SGVYGDVTAAAEF
+264 SGYGDVTAATEF

-284 TSNGQ
+284 TSNGE

-342 TGPTSAINNNFASFN
+342 TGPTSATNNNFASFN

-381 TVSQITDMPTPII
+381 TVSQITDMPTPIT

-424 LNNYVTKDEI
+424 LNNYVTKD
-434 AELGEGDVVAVGDL
+434 
-448 ANNMLV
+448 
-454 IGEGT
+454 
-459 KSVSA
+459 
-464 SNIPISDI
+464 
-472 STLKTNVTQLSDS
+472 
-485 IDELTQ
+485 
-491 QVLELDYVNSID
+491 
-503 IRGDSGNPISI
+503 
-514 NSQNHTISVSGAD
+514 
-527 NYLATTVENN
+527 
-537 TGDLKLLIGHKS
+537 
-549 NYDHVPTVNQ
+549 
-559 VASEDRIAFV
+559 
-569 PSEMTSYQ
+569 
-577 LGVIGKDIRIPATGI
+577 
-592 DGLADVAKSGSYN
+592 GLADVAKSGSYN
-605 DLTATPVF
+605 DLTETPEF
-613 KSLHISAGELTKVY
+613 KSLHIQAGELSENY
-627 DPTVAKVDIDL
+627 NPTIGEVNLDL
-638 NPPLDNRYEKLLG
+638 NTPLDNRYEKLLG
-651 ISLSAGDPGTF
+651 ISSSAGDPGTW

-693 VNFSGT
+693 VSFSGS
-699 NIYIINNASD
+699 NIYIIKNASD

>member
-54 PEVVN
+54 PEVVD
-59 KLETIDNTPTKGS
+59 KLKAIDSTPTEGS

-82 DAIDSLDAS
+82 DAIDNLEAS

-170 TDVHDEYIY
+170 TDIHDEYIY

-212 DIPSIPDVNIVLS
+212 DIP
-225 GSGNVITELAV
+225 
-236 DSVNKHKLV
+236 
-245 ASKSISVYTKEE
+245 
-257 VDERLSE
+257 
-264 SGVYGDVTAAAEF
+264 
-277 STADRVI
+277 
-284 TSNGQ
+284 
-289 GKVIKDSGVLIGN
+289 
-302 LAKLSD
+302 
-308 VPKTLTDLNVTS
+308 KTLTDLNVTS

-329 IPADSAQAGMGDV
+329 IPADSAQAGMGGV
-342 TGPTSAINNNFASFN
+342 TGPTSATNNNFASFN
-357 NNSGKIIKDSGYNPD
+357 NNSGKVIKDSGYNPD

-381 TVSQITDMPTPII
+381 TVSQITDMPTPIT

-424 LNNYVTKDEI
+424 LSNYVTKDEI
-434 AELGEGDVVAVGDL
+434 AELGGGDVVAVGDL

-454 IGEGT
+454 IGAGT

-472 STLKTNVTQLSDS
+472 STLKTNVSQLSNS
-485 IDELTQ
+485 VDELAQ
-491 QVLELDYVNSID
+491 HILEFDYINSID
-503 IRGDSGNPISI
+503 INGDSGDPISI
-514 NSQNHTISVSGAD
+514 NSQNHTISVSSSD
-527 NYLATTVENN
+527 SYLATTVENDG
-537 TGDLKLLIGHKS
+537 GDLKLLIGHKS
-549 NYDHVPTVNQ
+549 GYDHVPIVNQ
-559 VASEDRIAFV
+559 ADSDDRVVFV
-569 PSEMTSYQ
+569 PSEMTSYR
-577 LGVIGKDIRIPATGI
+577 LGVIGRDIRIPAAGI

>member
-54 PEVVN
+54 PEVVD
-59 KLETIDNTPTKGS
+59 KLKAIDSTPTEGS

-82 DAIDSLDAS
+82 DAIDNLEAS

-170 TDVHDEYIY
+170 TDIHDEYIY

-212 DIPSIPDVNIVLS
+212 DIPSIPDVDIVLS

-236 DSVNKHKLV
+236 DSINKHKLV

-257 VDERLSE
+257 VEERLSE
-264 SGVYGDVTAAAEF
+264 SGYGDVT
-277 STADRVI
+277 
-284 TSNGQ
+284 
-289 GKVIKDSGVLIGN
+289 
-302 LAKLSD
+302 
-308 VPKTLTDLNVTS
+308 
-320 TDITDILGY
+320 
-329 IPADSAQAGMGDV
+329 
-342 TGPTSAINNNFASFN
+342 
-357 NNSGKIIKDSGYNPD
+357 
-372 SFARLNHTH
+372 
-381 TVSQITDMPTPII
+381 
-394 VDSELN
+394 
-400 STSENPVQNKVIN
+400 
-413 NALSSKVDTST
+413 
-424 LNNYVTKDEI
+424 
-434 AELGEGDVVAVGDL
+434 AVGDL

-454 IGEGT
+454 IGAGT

-472 STLKTNVTQLSDS
+472 STLKTNVSQLSNS
-485 IDELTQ
+485 VDELAQ
-491 QVLELDYVNSID
+491 HILEFDYINSID
-503 IRGDSGNPISI
+503 INGDSGDPISI
-514 NSQNHTISVSGAD
+514 NSQNHTISVSSSD
-527 NYLATTVENN
+527 SYLATTVENDG
-537 TGDLKLLIGHKS
+537 GDLKLLIGHKS
-549 NYDHVPTVNQ
+549 GYDHVPIVNQ
-559 VASEDRIAFV
+559 ADSDDRIAFV
-569 PSEMTSYQ
+569 PSEMTSYR
-577 LGVIGKDIRIPATGI
+577 LGVIGRDIRIPAAGI
-592 DGLADVAKSGSYN
+592 DGLADVAKSGSYE

-613 KSLHISAGELTKVY
+613 KSLHISAGELTEVY
-627 DPTVAKVDIDL
+627 DPTVAEVNIDL
-638 NPPLDNRYEKLLG
+638 NSPLDNRYEKLLG

-667 TAHTI
+667 TSHTI
-672 NVSNLTASR
+672 NVSNLTASK

-693 VNFSGT
+693 VSFSGS

-729 NNPMVLITCAL
+729 SNPMVLVTCAL

>member
-19 TVGAPGKNG
+19 TVGAAGKNG

-187 GDTSIDLTNYYT
+187 GGTSIDLTNY
-199 KDQVDSQ
+199 
-206 IQNVRE
+206 
-212 DIPSIPDVNIVLS
+212 
-225 GSGNVITELAV
+225 
-236 DSVNKHKLV
+236 
-245 ASKSISVYTKEE
+245 YTKEE

-264 SGVYGDVTAAAEF
+264 SGYGDVTAAAKF

-434 AELGEGDVVAVGDL
+434 AELGGGDVIAVGDL

-472 STLKTNVTQLSDS
+472 STLKTNVTQLSNS

-514 NSQNHTISVSGAD
+514 NSRNHTISVSGAD

-569 PSEMTSYQ
+569 PSEMASYH
-577 LGVIGKDIRIPATGI
+577 LGVIGRDIRIPATGI

-681 SEAIVVVRGDCT
+681 SEAIVVVRGDCK

>member
-264 SGVYGDVTAAAEF
+264 SGYGDVTAAAEF

-329 IPADSAQAGMGDV
+329 IPADSAQAGM
-342 TGPTSAINNNFASFN
+342 
-357 NNSGKIIKDSGYNPD
+357 
-372 SFARLNHTH
+372 
-381 TVSQITDMPTPII
+381 
-394 VDSELN
+394 
-400 STSENPVQNKVIN
+400 
-413 NALSSKVDTST
+413 
-424 LNNYVTKDEI
+424 
-434 AELGEGDVVAVGDL
+434 GDVVAVGDL

>member
-54 PEVVN
+54 PEVVD
-59 KLETIDNTPTKGS
+59 KLKAIDSTPTEGS

-82 DAIDSLDAS
+82 DAIDNLEAS

-170 TDVHDEYIY
+170 TDIHDEYIY

-212 DIPSIPDVNIVLS
+212 DIPSIPDVDIVLS
-225 GSGNVITELAV
+225 GSGNIITELAV
-236 DSVNKHKLV
+236 DSINKHKLV

-257 VDERLSE
+257 VEERLSE
-264 SGVYGDVTAAAEF
+264 SGYGDVTAAAEF

-284 TSNGQ
+284 TSNGE

-302 LAKLSD
+302 LAKLAD

-329 IPADSAQAGMGDV
+329 IPADSAQTGM
-342 TGPTSAINNNFASFN
+342 
-357 NNSGKIIKDSGYNPD
+357 
-372 SFARLNHTH
+372 
-381 TVSQITDMPTPII
+381 
-394 VDSELN
+394 
-400 STSENPVQNKVIN
+400 
-413 NALSSKVDTST
+413 
-424 LNNYVTKDEI
+424 
-434 AELGEGDVVAVGDL
+434 GDVVAVGDL

-454 IGEGT
+454 IGAGT

-472 STLKTNVTQLSDS
+472 STLKTNVSQLSNS
-485 IDELTQ
+485 VDELTQ
-491 QVLELDYVNSID
+491 HILEFDYINSID
-503 IRGDSGNPISI
+503 INGDSGDPISI
-514 NSQNHTISVSGAD
+514 NSQNHTISVSSGD
-527 NYLATTVENN
+527 SYLATTVENDG
-537 TGDLKLLIGHKS
+537 GDLKLLIGHKS
-549 NYDHVPTVNQ
+549 GYDHVPIVNQ
-559 VASEDRIAFV
+559 ANSDDRVAFV
-569 PSEMTSYQ
+569 PSEMTSYR
-577 LGVIGKDIRIPATGI
+577 LGVIGRDIRIPAAGI
-592 DGLADVAKSGSYN
+592 DGLADVAKSGSYE

-613 KSLHISAGELTKVY
+613 KSLHISAGELTEVY
-627 DPTVAKVDIDL
+627 DPTVAEVDIDL
-638 NPPLDNRYEKLLG
+638 NSPLDNRYEKLLG

-667 TAHTI
+667 TSHTI
-672 NVSNLTASR
+672 NVSNLTASK

-693 VNFSGT
+693 VSFSGS

-729 NNPMVLITCAL
+729 SNPMVLVTCAL

>member
-54 PEVVN
+54 PEVVD
-59 KLETIDNTPTKGS
+59 K
-72 NNLVTSGGVK
+72 
-82 DAIDSLDAS
+82 
-91 LSGSI
+91 I

-170 TDVHDEYIY
+170 TDIHDEYIY

-187 GDTSIDLTNYYT
+187 GGTSIDLTNYYT

-212 DIPSIPDVNIVLS
+212 DIPSIPDVDIVLS
-225 GSGNVITELAV
+225 GSGNIITELAV
-236 DSVNKHKLV
+236 DSINKHKLV

-257 VDERLSE
+257 VEERLSE
-264 SGVYGDVTAAAEF
+264 SGYGDVTAAAKF

-284 TSNGQ
+284 TSNGE

-302 LAKLSD
+302 LAKLAD

-329 IPADSAQAGMGDV
+329 IPADSAQPGM
-342 TGPTSAINNNFASFN
+342 
-357 NNSGKIIKDSGYNPD
+357 
-372 SFARLNHTH
+372 
-381 TVSQITDMPTPII
+381 
-394 VDSELN
+394 
-400 STSENPVQNKVIN
+400 
-413 NALSSKVDTST
+413 
-424 LNNYVTKDEI
+424 
-434 AELGEGDVVAVGDL
+434 GDVVAVGDL

-454 IGEGT
+454 IGAGT
-459 KSVSA
+459 KYVSA

-472 STLKTNVTQLSDS
+472 STLKTNVSQLSNS
-485 IDELTQ
+485 VDELAQ
-491 QVLELDYVNSID
+491 HILEFDYINSID
-503 IRGDSGNPISI
+503 INGDSGDPISI
-514 NSQNHTISVSGAD
+514 NSQNHTISVSSSD
-527 NYLATTVENN
+527 SYLATTVENDG
-537 TGDLKLLIGHKS
+537 GDLKLLIGHKS
-549 NYDHVPTVNQ
+549 GYDHVPIVNQ
-559 VASEDRIAFV
+559 ADSDDRVVFV
-569 PSEMTSYQ
+569 PSEMTSYR
-577 LGVIGKDIRIPATGI
+577 LGVIGRDIRIPAAGI

-667 TAHTI
+667 RAHTI

-693 VNFSGT
+693 VDFSGT
-699 NIYIINNASD
+699 SIYIINNASD
-709 LAGTSTQRKVYT
+709 LAGTSAQRKVYT
-721 VKRIEDDS
+721 VKRIEDNS

>member
-1 MSVKYFDKNKNKW
+1 MSVKYFDKSKNKW

-28 KDAYDIAVEHGY
+28 KDVYDIAVEHGY

-187 GDTSIDLTNYYT
+187 GGTSIDLTNYYT

-212 DIPSIPDVNIVLS
+212 DIPSIPDVDIVLS
-225 GSGNVITELAV
+225 GRGNVITELAV
-236 DSVNKHKLV
+236 DSINKHKLV
-245 ASKSISVYTKEE
+245 ASKSISVYTK
-257 VDERLSE
+257 
-264 SGVYGDVTAAAEF
+264 
-277 STADRVI
+277 
-284 TSNGQ
+284 
-289 GKVIKDSGVLIGN
+289 
-302 LAKLSD
+302 
-308 VPKTLTDLNVTS
+308 
-320 TDITDILGY
+320 
-329 IPADSAQAGMGDV
+329 
-342 TGPTSAINNNFASFN
+342 
-357 NNSGKIIKDSGYNPD
+357 
-372 SFARLNHTH
+372 
-381 TVSQITDMPTPII
+381 
-394 VDSELN
+394 
-400 STSENPVQNKVIN
+400 
-413 NALSSKVDTST
+413 
-424 LNNYVTKDEI
+424 DEI
-434 AELGEGDVVAVGDL
+434 AELGGGDVVAVGDL

-454 IGEGT
+454 IGKGT

-472 STLKTNVTQLSDS
+472 STLKTNVSQLSNS
-485 IDELTQ
+485 VYELTQ
-491 QVLELDYVNSID
+491 QILEFDYINSID
-503 IRGDSGNPISI
+503 INGDSGDSISI
-514 NSQNHTISVSGAD
+514 NSQNHTISIGSAD
-527 NYLATTVENN
+527 IYLATTVENYG
-537 TGDLKLLIGHKS
+537 GDLKLLIGHKS
-549 NYDHVPTVNQ
+549 GYDHVPTINQ
-559 VASEDRIAFV
+559 ADSDDRIAFV
-569 PSEMTSYQ
+569 PSEMTSYR
-577 LGVIGKDIRIPATGI
+577 LGVIGRDIRIPAAGI

-605 DLTATPVF
+605 DLTETPEF
-613 KSLHISAGELTKVY
+613 KSLHIQAGELSENY
-627 DPTVAKVDIDL
+627 NPTIGEVNLDL
-638 NPPLDNRYEKLLG
+638 NTPLDNRYEKLLG
-651 ISLSAGDPGTF
+651 ISSSAGDPGTW

-693 VNFSGT
+693 VSFSGS

>member
-107 IKSSIVDNLLSD
+107 IKSSIVDNLLTD

-245 ASKSISVYTKEE
+245 ASKSISVYTK
-257 VDERLSE
+257 
-264 SGVYGDVTAAAEF
+264 
-277 STADRVI
+277 
-284 TSNGQ
+284 
-289 GKVIKDSGVLIGN
+289 
-302 LAKLSD
+302 
-308 VPKTLTDLNVTS
+308 
-320 TDITDILGY
+320 
-329 IPADSAQAGMGDV
+329 
-342 TGPTSAINNNFASFN
+342 
-357 NNSGKIIKDSGYNPD
+357 
-372 SFARLNHTH
+372 
-381 TVSQITDMPTPII
+381 
-394 VDSELN
+394 
-400 STSENPVQNKVIN
+400 
-413 NALSSKVDTST
+413 
-424 LNNYVTKDEI
+424 DEI
-434 AELGEGDVVAVGDL
+434 AELGRGDVVAVGDL

-454 IGEGT
+454 IGAGT

-485 IDELTQ
+485 IDKLTQ

-569 PSEMTSYQ
+569 PSKMTSYW